1 MADNRWQAGGTY
13 ARLAQR
19 EWSQVAEIR
28 RESILG
34 LDNIRLELP
43 VAGLGSRSLAAFL
56 DYIGLGIVAAVWLV
70 GSVSVAQAV
79 VPEWT
84 VVLVVAGLFL
94 IDWGYF
100 ALQEIL
106 GGGRTLGKR
115 LLKLRVVTAEGGTAA
130 AGPLLIRNLVRSVD
144 LVCGPLL
151 MAIDPLSRRLG
162 DRLAGT
168 LVVHDR
174 ERETAPVLGR
184 VPPGWGARE
193 LALVEAFLARA
204 RTLGDP
210 AVAREMAERILA
222 RIRRDAPEL
231 MAGLEPAADPVA
243 AVRQALQAE
252 EG

>member
-1 MADNRWQAGGTY
+1 
-13 ARLAQR
+13 L
-19 EWSQVAEIR
+19 AEIR

-34 LDNIRLELP
+34 LDNIRLDLP

-56 DYIGLGIVAAVWLV
+56 DYVGLGLVALVWVVAAVLV
-70 GSVSVAQAV
+70 TQRVAPGSTA
-79 VPEWT
+79 
-84 VVLVVAGLFL
+84 VLVIAGLFL
-94 IDWGYF
+94 VEWGYF

-115 LLKLRVVTAEGGTAA
+115 LLKLRVVTAEGGAAA
-130 AGPLLIRNLVRSVD
+130 AGPLLIRNLVRDVD
-144 LVCGPLL
+144 LFCGPLL

-184 VPPGWGARE
+184 VPPGWGACE
-193 LALVEAFLARA
+193 LAVVEAFLARA
-204 RTLGDP
+204 GTLGDP
-210 AVAREMAERILA
+210 VVAREMAERILA
-222 RIRRDAPEL
+222 RIQRDAPEFV
-231 MAGLEPAADPVA
+231 AGLDPGADPVA

>member
-1 MADNRWQAGGTY
+1 
-13 ARLAQR
+13 L
-19 EWSQVAEIR
+19 AEIR

-34 LDNIRLELP
+34 LDNIRLDLP

-56 DYIGLGIVAAVWLV
+56 DYIGLGLV
-70 GSVSVAQAV
+70 AV
-79 VPEWT
+79 VW
-84 VVLVVAGLFL
+84 VVLAVIVTQWVAPGSTAVLVIAGLFL
-94 IDWGYF
+94 VEWGYF

-115 LLKLRVVTAEGGTAA
+115 LLKLRVVTAEGGAAA
-130 AGPLLIRNLVRSVD
+130 AGPLLIRNLVRDVD
-144 LVCGPLL
+144 LFCGPLL
-151 MAIDPLSRRLG
+151 MALDPLSRRLG

-174 ERETAPVLGR
+174 ERETALVLGR

-193 LALVEAFLARA
+193 LAVVETFLSRA
-204 RTLGDP
+204 GTLGDSG
-210 AVAREMAERILA
+210 VAREMAERILA
-222 RIRRDAPEL
+222 RIRRDAPDL
-231 MAGLEPAADPVA
+231 VAGFDPNADPVA

>member
-1 MADNRWQAGGTY
+1 M
-13 ARLAQR
+13 
-19 EWSQVAEIR
+19 AEIR

-34 LDNIRLELP
+34 LDNIRLDLP

-56 DYIGLGIVAAVWLV
+56 DYIGLGLVAVFWVVAAALV
-70 GSVSVAQAV
+70 TQWVAPGSTA
-79 VPEWT
+79 
-84 VVLVVAGLFL
+84 VLVIAGLFL
-94 IDWGYF
+94 VEWGYF

-115 LLKLRVVTAEGGTAA
+115 LLKLRVVTAEGGAAA
-130 AGPLLIRNLVRSVD
+130 AGPLLIRNLVRDVD
-144 LVCGPLL
+144 LFCGPLL
-151 MAIDPLSRRLG
+151 MALDPLSRRLG

-184 VPPGWGARE
+184 VPPGWSARE
-193 LALVEAFLARA
+193 LAAVETLLSRA
-204 RTLGDP
+204 ETLGDSG
-210 AVAREMAERILA
+210 VAREMAERVVE

-231 MAGLEPAADPVA
+231 LAGVDPGADPLA
-243 AVRQALQAE
+243 AIRQALRAE

>member
-1 MADNRWQAGGTY
+1 M
-13 ARLAQR
+13 
-19 EWSQVAEIR
+19 AEIR

-34 LDNIRLELP
+34 LDNIRLDLP

-56 DYIGLGIVAAVWLV
+56 DYIGLGLVAVVWVVVAALV
-70 GSVSVAQAV
+70 TQWVAPGSTA
-79 VPEWT
+79 
-84 VVLVVAGLFL
+84 VLVIAGLFL
-94 IDWGYF
+94 VEWGYF

-115 LLKLRVVTAEGGTAA
+115 LLKLRVVTAEGGAAA
-130 AGPLLIRNLVRSVD
+130 AGPLLIRNLVRDVD
-144 LVCGPLL
+144 LFCGPLL
-151 MAIDPLSRRLG
+151 MALDPLSRRLG

-184 VPPGWGARE
+184 VPPGWSARE
-193 LALVEAFLARA
+193 LAAVETLLSRA
-204 RTLGDP
+204 ETLGDP
-210 AVAREMAERILA
+210 VVAREMAERILA

-231 MAGLEPAADPVA
+231 LIGVNSGVDPGADPLA
-243 AVRQALQAE
+243 AIRQALRAE

>member
-1 MADNRWQAGGTY
+1 M
-13 ARLAQR
+13 
-19 EWSQVAEIR
+19 AEIR

-34 LDNIRLELP
+34 LDNIRLDLP
-43 VAGLGSRSLAAFL
+43 VASLGSRSLAAFL
-56 DYIGLGIVAAVWLV
+56 DYIGLGFVAFAWIVAAVVVTQWV
-70 GSVSVAQAV
+70 APGSTA
-79 VPEWT
+79 
-84 VVLVVAGLFL
+84 VLVIAGLFL
-94 IDWGYF
+94 IEWGYF

-115 LLKLRVVTAEGGTAA
+115 LLKLRVVTAEGGAA
-130 AGPLLIRNLVRSVD
+130 GGGPLLIRNLVRDVD
-144 LVCGPLL
+144 MFCGPLL
-151 MAIDPLSRRLG
+151 MVLDPLSRRLG

-193 LALVEAFLARA
+193 LAVVETFLARA
-204 RTLGDP
+204 ATLGDP
-210 AVAREMAERILA
+210 EVAREMAGRILA

-231 MAGLEPAADPVA
+231 LTGIDPPFDPNADPVA